1 MSAPVPPE
9 LTVVADT
16 IASERQILEH
26 LLFRLVEARLVLSAD
41 ETRFIAQATR
51 EVEDVV
57 SALRA
62 SERQR
67 SVAVE
72 QLAMRLG
79 VASAEV
85 SLGYLVG
92 NSPEPYATI
101 FRRHREAISDLAV
114 EIEQLTVENRRLATV
129 AARNVSDTLD
139 AIIGSAPVTTYTAVG
154 GTSDRPIVLNPTLDE
169 VL

>member
-1 MSAPVPPE
+1 MSVSIPPE

-51 EVEDVV
+51 EVEEVV
-57 SALRA
+57 GTLRT
-62 SERQR
+62 SERRR
-67 SVAVE
+67 SASVD
-72 QLAMRLG
+72 QLAFRLG
-79 VASAEV
+79 VDPKEV
-85 SLGYLVG
+85 TLGFLVT
-92 NSPEPYATI
+92 NSPEPYSTI
-101 FRRHREAISDLAV
+101 FRRHREAISDLAT
-114 EIEQLTVENRRLATV
+114 EIEQLTLENRRLATV

-139 AIIGSAPVTTYTAVG
+139 AIIGSSPVTTYTSVGRTRDRSAVLQ
-154 GTSDRPIVLNPTLDE
+154 TTLDE

>member
-9 LTVVADT
+9 LTIVADT
-16 IASERQILEH
+16 IAAERQILEH

-62 SERQR
+62 SERKR
-67 SVAVE
+67 SVSVD
-72 QLAMRLG
+72 QLAIRLG
-79 VASAEV
+79 VPSDEV
-85 SLGYLVG
+85 TLGFLVA
-92 NSPEPYATI
+92 NSPEPYSTI
-101 FRRHREAISDLAV
+101 FRRHREAISELAV
-114 EIEQLTVENRRLATV
+114 EIEQLTLENRRLATV

-139 AIIGSAPVTTYTAVG
+139 AIIGAAPVTTYTAVG
-154 GTSDRPIVLNPTLDE
+154 GTSDRPAVLRPTLDE

>member
-1 MSAPVPPE
+1 MSASIPPE

-16 IASERQILEH
+16 IATERQILEL

-51 EVEDVV
+51 EVEEVV
-57 SALRA
+57 SSLRS
-62 SERQR
+62 SERRR
-67 SVAVE
+67 SGAVD
-72 QLAMRLG
+72 QLALRLG
-79 VASAEV
+79 VSPEEV
-85 SLGYLVG
+85 TLGFLVL
-92 NSPEPYATI
+92 NSPEPYSTI
-101 FRRHREAISDLAV
+101 FRRHRDAISELAT
-114 EIEQLTVENRRLATV
+114 EIEQLTLENRRLATV

-154 GTSDRPIVLNPTLDE
+154 RTSDRQSVLQTTLDE

>member
-85 SLGYLVG
+85 SLGYLVV

>member
-1 MSAPVPPE
+1 MSVPVPPE

-16 IASERQILEH
+16 IAAERQILEH

-41 ETRFIAQATR
+41 ETRFIAQTTR
-51 EVEDVV
+51 EVEEVV
-57 SALRA
+57 SALRT
-62 SERQR
+62 SERHR
-67 SVAVE
+67 SVAVD
-72 QLAMRLG
+72 QLAIRLG
-79 VASAEV
+79 VKSEEV
-85 SLGYLVG
+85 TLGYLVV

-101 FRRHREAISDLAV
+101 FRHHREAISDLAV

-154 GTSDRPIVLNPTLDE
+154 RTNDRSTVLQTTLDE